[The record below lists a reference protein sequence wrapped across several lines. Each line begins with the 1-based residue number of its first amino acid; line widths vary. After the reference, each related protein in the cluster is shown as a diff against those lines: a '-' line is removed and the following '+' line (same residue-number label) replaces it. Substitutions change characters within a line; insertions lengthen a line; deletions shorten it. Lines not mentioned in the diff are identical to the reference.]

1 LCAALDHAHSH
12 GIVHRDLKPENVVIA
27 PDGTAK
33 LMDFGLAR
41 PVASRISSEGTIVG
55 TVFYLAPEQAL
66 GGDVDGRADLYAL
79 GVMLYELTT
88 GRLPFTADDPVAI
101 ISQHLHAPVV
111 PPRAHNEEIPPA
123 LDALIVGLMSKQ
135 PEDRPASARAVLHA
149 LERLDQPEA
158 EVAVLGELSLLDR
171 IVRGRLVGRERELD
185 EATAYWQRAAAGEG
199 HVLLISGE
207 PGIGKTR
214 LAREAGALHNEAVA
228 LRVQG
233 QVYTAQERWDEA
245 TQVLNTAI
253 AKLEQLESRL
263 ELGRAL
269 YHRGLLRR
277 ALGQGDAS
285 QADARR
291 ALSLFE
297 DCGAQGDAEQ
307 ARSLAG
313 TSS

>member
-1 LCAALDHAHSH
+1 LGAALDHAHTH
-12 GIVHRDLKPENVVIA
+12 GIVHRDLKPENVLVT

-41 PVASRISSEGTIVG
+41 SVASRLTSEGSIVG

-66 GGDVDGRADLYAL
+66 GGEVDGRADLYAL

-88 GRLPFTADDPVAI
+88 GHLPFTADDPVAV
-101 ISQHLHAPVV
+101 ISQHLHAPIV

-158 EVAVLGELSLLDR
+158 EAAVLGELSLLDR

-185 EATAYWQRAAAGEG
+185 EATAYWQRAASGDG

-214 LAREAGALHNEAVA
+214 LAREAGALHDEALA
-228 LRVQG
+228 LRVKG
-233 QVYTAQERWDEA
+233 HVYAAQERRDEA
-245 TQVLNTAI
+245 TQVLDTAI
-253 AKLEQLESRL
+253 AKLEGLESRL

-269 YHRGLLRR
+269 YHRGLLRG
-277 ALGQGDAS
+277 ALGQKDSA

-297 DCGAQGDAEQ
+297 GCGAQGDAED
-307 ARSLAG
+307 ARHLVG
-313 TSS
+313 T